1 MTLIEAKATNP
12 NAILIH
18 SGVLFD
24 VFNPKKEDIN
34 IIDIA
39 HGLSNICR
47 YGGHSPKFYSVAQHS
62 VLCSLQDGTLQE
74 QLECLLH
81 DSTETV
87 VGDLPTPIKKNMP
100 EYVKI
105 EDNLMSIIS
114 EKFNLSFPL
123 TENTHRV
130 DRLILEFEYKN
141 FFEEPNEDFEFWKP
155 EEAKSK
161 FLNRFYELNNQI
173 LDKISKLS

>member
-62 VLCSLQDGTLQE
+62 
-74 QLECLLH
+74 